1 MESRNF
7 KTPKAKPK
15 TQNMSL
21 TFRRAKRAD
30 LPTLVQLLADDFLGA
45 RRELVSDPLLPGYVA
60 AFEAIAADPNEML
73 LVADLDGAVVGMLQ
87 LSFLRH
93 LTYQGGLRAHIEG
106 VRTRSDI
113 RGQGIGRQ
121 LMAHAIETAR
131 ERGCYMVQLTTDKQR
146 PDAIRFYES
155 LGFEARHEGF
165 KMML

>member
-1 MESRNF
+1 MPLS
-7 KTPKAKPK
+7 
-15 TQNMSL
+15 
-21 TFRRAKRAD
+21 FRRAHRTD
-30 LPTLVQLLADDFLGA
+30 LPVLVKLLADDFLGA
-45 RRELVSDPLLPGYVA
+45 QREHFSDPLVPGYLT
-60 AFEAIAADPNEML
+60 AFEAIDADPDELL
-73 LVADLDGAVVGMLQ
+73 LVAEQDGAVVGLLQ

-106 VRTRSDI
+106 VRTRSDL

-121 LMAHAIETAR
+121 LMAYAIAKAK

-146 PDAIRFYES
+146 PDAIRFYET

>member
-1 MESRNF
+1 M
-7 KTPKAKPK
+7 P
-15 TQNMSL
+15 L
-21 TFRRAKRAD
+21 IFRRASSAD
-30 LPTLVQLLADDFLGA
+30 LPTLVKLLADDFLGA
-45 RRELVSDPLLPGYVA
+45 QREHVSDPLEPGYVA
-60 AFEAIAADPNEML
+60 AFAAIDADPDELL
-73 LVADLDGAVVGMLQ
+73 LVADLDGAPVGMLQ

-106 VRTRSDI
+106 VRTRSDM

-121 LMAHAIETAR
+121 QMAHAIEKAK

-146 PDAIRFYES
+146 PDAIRFYET